1 MSVGFCLEDTDF
13 RILRINETS
22 AVLNGLPVAQH
33 IGQCVADVRPGSQWL
48 RFAPDD
54 ALNVAN
60 KYDLGGGDALS
71 FRFSGLEHHAVFVV
85 SNPHLRYVTLMTSKT
100 SPET

>member
-22 AVLNGLPVAQH
+22 AVLNGLPVAEH
-33 IGQCVADVRPGSQWL
+33 IGQYVADVRPASQWL

-60 KYDLGGGDALS
+60 KYDLMRLA
-71 FRFSGLEHHAVFVV
+71 
-85 SNPHLRYVTLMTSKT
+85 
-100 SPET
+100 